1 MEVSCYRGGSEGRWA
16 GVRQGDVMVVALI
29 GVLMEQGECGTRWW
43 WWWLQ
48 GGESGAGD
56 HGELMME
63 GDGSGRRVVGAATG
77 RCGLKT
83 RKTGALA
90 EVKVRVGERM
100 VMVTVLQEGPLGVE
114 GRDGKAVWQC
124 LQGYWQ
130 LACG

>member
-1 MEVSCYRGGSEGRWA
+1 M
-16 GVRQGDVMVVALI
+16 
-29 GVLMEQGECGTRWW
+29 WW

-77 RCGLKT
+77 RWVEDKEDG
-83 RKTGALA
+83 GAGRSESEGGREDDGDGDGPA
-90 EVKVRVGERM
+90 GGTVGSR
-100 VMVTVLQEGPLGVE
+100 E